1 MQFGFEA
8 KYWNLAMAEAWVKFR
23 KREIVEKFDG
33 PSAESW
39 AAYNMYPTMWD
50 TKSVDASMPLQSALT
65 SGKLEA
71 FGHRNA
77 PGASMEMI
85 PSIEWET
92 LIFDTATPYRRLVSN
107 AKDVPWAN
115 IRVESADVQKL
126 WRHQTETEGRMRFD
140 WPAIKKLYETALQ
153 NNPDMGKNEIIAEVQ
168 LEFQN
173 LFHKEPPSRT
183 SLQNNIKTWR

>member
-1 MQFGFEA
+1 LQTGFTA

-33 PSAESW
+33 PSTESW
-39 AAYNMYPTMWD
+39 AAYNMYPTRWD
-50 TKSVDASMPLQSALT
+50 VKPVGASLTLESALI
-65 SGKLEA
+65 SGKLMA
-71 FGHRNA
+71 FGHRLT

-85 PSIEWET
+85 PSLEWET
-92 LIFDTATPYRRLVSN
+92 LIFDTATPYRRFVSN

-153 NNPDMGKNEIIAEVQ
+153 NNPDLSQNEIINEVQ

-173 LFHKEPPSRT
+173 RSTKEPPSRT
-183 SLQNNIKTWR
+183 SLQNKIKAWQ